1 MIKKGRLYVLNAWF
15 ACVAYVY
22 EYMGSDAREPRFS
35 FFGSDCP
42 PQNWRPLFFTRN
54 SVTNFWNLK
63 SQFKWP
69 KKALVIVL
77 MVRLVPQLTT
87 LIFGPK

>member
-1 MIKKGRLYVLNAWF
+1 
-15 ACVAYVY
+15 
-22 EYMGSDAREPRFS
+22 MGCAAGESL
-35 FFGSDCP
+35 GSHFLVVTA
-42 PQNWRPLFFTRN
+42 PLKTDDPFFTLN
-54 SVTNFWNLK
+54 SETNFWNLK